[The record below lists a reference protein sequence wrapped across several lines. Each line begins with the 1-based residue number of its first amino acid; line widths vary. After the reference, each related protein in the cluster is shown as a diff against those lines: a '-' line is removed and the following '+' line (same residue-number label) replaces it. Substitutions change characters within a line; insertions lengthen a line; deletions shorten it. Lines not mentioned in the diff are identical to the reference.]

1 MDVNNMTAVVTG
13 GASGLGGATARAL
26 AGAGA
31 KVAVLDVNG
40 DGAAAMAKD
49 IGGLGLACDVTDPG
63 AVEAALGQVNDGIA
77 VLTLDR
83 PDKRNAVDGPLIAA
97 IEDFLDK
104 RGGK

>member
-1 MDVNNMTAVVTG
+1 MRRPSYSCRDTE
-13 GASGLGGATARAL
+13 L
-26 AGAGA
+26 
-31 KVAVLDVNG
+31 
-40 DGAAAMAKD
+40 
-49 IGGLGLACDVTDPG
+49 
-63 AVEAALGQVNDGIA
+63 EAAVSESSSLSMELTDGIA